1 MMRRP
6 FRSLFFVLL
15 RSSFF
20 VLCSFFV
27 AAPAVAQQRPLKTE
41 DPETIGSGRVLIEA
55 GLDYDRDTYLP
66 VSGLRGNLMTVPAF
80 GISLGVSSIAEIQID
95 WGAYQKLAI
104 TEQVPG
110 APLSH
115 LLQLDGS
122 STDDFGDIHIG
133 AKMRLLSE
141 TAGRPAIG
149 SWFRTRLPNA
159 GNESGLG
166 KDLQDF
172 SSALTIGKTIQSVR
186 VVANVGVT
194 MIGKPTEAAAQD
206 DLLIYSLSVARA
218 LSDRTEVVGEFVGR
232 ANFANIVTPGAEDR
246 GLLRFG
252 ARYTM
257 SGVRFDTGL
266 LVGLTPRDP
275 QIGMTV
281 GLTWVFDAI
290 KIP

>member
-1 MMRRP
+1 VLAAASP
-6 FRSLFFVLL
+6 SL
-15 RSSFF
+15 
-20 VLCSFFV
+20 
-27 AAPAVAQQRPLKTE
+27 AQQRPLKTE
-41 DPETIGSGRVLIEA
+41 DPETIGSGRILIEA
-55 GLDYDRDTYLP
+55 GVGYDRDVFLP
-66 VSGLRGNLMTVPAF
+66 VSGLRGNLLTVPDF

-95 WGAYQKLAI
+95 WGAYQKLHI

-115 LLQLDGS
+115 LLLLDGP

-133 AKMRLLSE
+133 AKMRLISE
-141 TAGRPAIG
+141 TARRPAIG

-172 SSALTIGKTIQSVR
+172 SSALTVAKTVQSVR
-186 VVANVGVT
+186 VVANIGMT
-194 MIGKPTEAAAQD
+194 MIGKPTEVAAQD

-218 LSDRTEVVGEFVGR
+218 VTQRAEFVGEFMGR

-257 SGVRFDTGL
+257 SGVRFDGGV
-266 LVGLTPRDP
+266 LVGLTSRDP
-275 QIGMTV
+275 ALGFT
-281 GLTWVFDAI
+281 GGFTWVFDAV